1 MSTTQRDW
9 LDSRGNFLFGK
20 YKGDPAEEVAQ
31 EDPSYIKWII
41 EKVDDCSDEDKEVLS
56 SCLQFRSRSRRHTR

>member
-1 MSTTQRDW
+1 MSSSSRDW

-31 EDPSYIKWII
+31 EDPSYLQWII
-41 EKVDDCSDEDKEVLS
+41 DKVDDCSDEDREVLL
-56 SCLQFRSRSRRHTR
+56 SCLSFRRGGR